1 VNNIKMNLIKI
12 GHGDVEW
19 IKVAHD
25 RVHLLVVANMT
36 LKCGFLI
43 RQGNS

>member
-1 VNNIKMNLIKI
+1 VNNIKINLIKI

-25 RVHLLVVANMT
+25 KVHWLVVANMT
-36 LKCGFLI
+36 LKCEFLT